1 MKGMKCDEGDAL
13 IVARCL
19 RVYAS
24 KPARPHEY
32 PLHHS
37 SSPSFGFKKTV
48 AHRTEVAGQRLR
60 PRAPK
65 GFAADAEGTPD

>member
-1 MKGMKCDEGDAL
+1 MPQNPPDRTNIPFITL
-13 IVARCL
+13 
-19 RVYAS
+19 
-24 KPARPHEY
+24 H
-32 PLHHS
+32 PLHLAS
-37 SSPSFGFKKTV
+37 KKTV